1 MAADLSSNRLI
12 MQTTFTVSDLACGA
26 CIDSITQALHAIDPH
41 AKIVASAQT
50 KLVQIDSELPVTTL
64 QAAIVNAGYTVSK

>member
-1 MAADLSSNRLI
+1 

-26 CIDSITQALHAIDPH
+26 CVDKITQAISSSDPI
-41 AKIVASAQT
+41 AKVVANPQT
-50 KLVQIDSELPVTTL
+50 KLVQIESELPVVTL